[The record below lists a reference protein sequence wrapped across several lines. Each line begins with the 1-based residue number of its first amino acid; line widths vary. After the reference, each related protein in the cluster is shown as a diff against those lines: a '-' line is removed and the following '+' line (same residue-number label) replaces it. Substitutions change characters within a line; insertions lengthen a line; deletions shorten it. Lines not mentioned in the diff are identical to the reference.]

1 MRWGAA
7 LSSQSCSRCC
17 VWLGCRVERPACS
30 PSCTASDHTGWV
42 ALLLQL
48 QQQRDE
54 PLQLQRGVN
63 AAGSFAVRAI
73 TASDCARLCM
83 LLIEGR
89 PEPQRTRRQPVRP
102 PSCQGHPC
110 LVRLGLT
117 DQQQP
122 HLAPSLTSVPV
133 LPLVGCHLQWHGHGH
148 AARASPR
155 RSLRWQWQRRR
166 GHCKWCC
173 HWQWNSASDLRHRVR
188 LGVELQA

>member
-133 LPLVGCHLQWHGHGH
+133 QAATGRLPLQVAVARSRSRRTGKSPAESPVAVAA
-148 AARASPR
+148 AARPLQVVLPLA
-155 RSLRWQWQRRR
+155 
-166 GHCKWCC
+166 
-173 HWQWNSASDLRHRVR
+173 
-188 LGVELQA
+188 VEQCQ